1 MVKINVLL
9 FLLATVLLPF
19 CPSSPEGKG
28 FVEISN
34 FGNNPGDL
42 KGFLYT
48 PENAAANAPL
58 VVVLHGCL
66 QDAAEIARLSDWNE
80 LADENGFLVLYP
92 QQQPLNN
99 FNNCFN
105 WFVPEDIS
113 KGSGEALSI
122 RQMVAYVTDNNQIDA
137 NRIYV
142 TGISAGGAMAAV
154 MLATYPEVFR
164 AGAVMAGIPYAAA
177 LDMPT
182 GFKAMRGEVV
192 LSSEE
197 WEAKVREQNQ
207 GFTGAYPTLA
217 IFQGTDDPAVN
228 FINADELAK
237 QWAAL
242 YDINPEEPA
251 EVAIL
256 ETNATIKRSTFRDS
270 TGALILLRYD
280 LDSLGHAIAVDPG
293 DGPQQGG
300 EEGQFAKDV
309 DFFSSYWAAVFFGLV
324 EE

>member
-1 MVKINVLL
+1 MIKTNALILFFATILL
-9 FLLATVLLPF
+9 QF
-19 CPSSPEGKG
+19 CPSSPESKG
-28 FVEISN
+28 FEEISN
-34 FGNNPGDL
+34 FGNNPGGL

-48 PENAAANAPL
+48 PENATANAPL

-66 QDAAEIARLSDWNE
+66 QDATEIARLSDWNE
-80 LADENGFLVLYP
+80 LAEEHGFLVLYP
-92 QQQPLNN
+92 QQKSLNN

-105 WFVPEDIS
+105 WFVPEDIH

-122 RQMVAYVTDNNQIDA
+122 RQMVAYVAANNKIDE

-192 LSSEE
+192 QSSEE

-228 FINADELAK
+228 FINADELVK

-242 YDINPEEPA
+242 FDINPNEPA
-251 EVAIL
+251 EVKIL
-256 ETNATIKRSTFRDS
+256 ETNAKVKRSTFKDS
-270 TGALILLRYD
+270 SGAPVLLRYD